1 MHSGRCH
8 FYRLDIWMLLPWWP
22 VFCRRRHLLLI
33 GHGISFGTGRNLT
46 LKSAP
51 SHPCRNYQSGFLGV
65 WLSGCPEGLCRTI
78 TSMRKHLSETTGL
91 QRLTYGLVTAVAVV
105 ALPLP
110 MKWEFRVLL
119 AWCVGL
125 AVYLCL
131 AWWLCRS
138 FDAKRTR
145 ERAQAQDEPSVVL
158 FLVLLLAT
166 AACVAAITVLMQQ
179 SRDLSGFQRGLHIGL
194 SVLALAVSWLFIQT
208 IFTFRYAHRYYF
220 EEKQDEPDGPGLVFP
235 GGLDP
240 DYFDF
245 LYYAHVV
252 GMTSQVS
259 DVQVTSHEM
268 RHLTLVHSVL
278 SFGFNMLILALSI
291 NVVAGSL

>member
-1 MHSGRCH
+1 M
-8 FYRLDIWMLLPWWP
+8 
-22 VFCRRRHLLLI
+22 VAQ
-33 GHGISFGTGRNLT
+33 T
-46 LKSAP
+46 A
-51 SHPCRNYQSGFLGV
+51 LG
-65 WLSGCPEGLCRTI
+65 STI
-78 TSMRKHLSETTGL
+78 TVMKKHLSETTGP
-91 QRLTYGLVTAVAVV
+91 QRLMYGLVAGLSVA

-110 MKWEFRVLL
+110 MGWEFRGLL
-119 AWCVGL
+119 AWCAGL
-125 AVYLCL
+125 AVYLAL
-131 AWWLCRS
+131 AWWLCVG

-158 FLVLLLAT
+158 FLVLLVAT

-179 SRDLSGFQRGLHIGL
+179 SRDLSGLQRGLHIAL
-194 SVLALAVSWLFIQT
+194 SVFALAASWLFIQT

-220 EEKQDEPDGPGLVFP
+220 EEKQGEPDGAGLHFP

-245 LYYAHVV
+245 LYYAFVV

-259 DVQVTSHEM
+259 DVEVTSREM
-268 RHLTLVHSVL
+268 RRLTTVHGVL

-291 NVVAGSL
+291 NVVAGLL